1 MKNLFYFL
9 VLIPIIGL
17 PQQLITEN
25 IVFDGNDRQYITYI
39 PQTYSSSSPSPL
51 LIAFHGG
58 SGYAQDFMNYEADF
72 RSVADSAG
80 FILVYP
86 QALEDPNNENN
97 STSWMHKE
105 PTNHN
110 DIYFVDA
117 LIDELASNY
126 TVDSDRIYVCGYSLG
141 GMFSY
146 ELACHLNDRVAAFS
160 SVAGAAFIG
169 AFYNCNITHP
179 TALLNIVGTNDD
191 THPYND
197 TNGWY
202 YPVSEINDFW
212 ATVNNTDPNPSVI
225 ELPDLNIS
233 DGSQVERYS
242 WENGDGCV
250 AVEELKI
257 INGDHDWPSPLSYW
271 ANQDINAN
279 TEIWNFVS
287 KYNIN
292 GLIDCDNL
300 SIKHEILSQKK
311 ELIKIV
317 NVLGQEVELP
327 LNSKEILF
335 FIYNDGTVDK
345 KILF

>member
-1 MKNLFYFL
+1 MKKLLFIVFSF
-9 VLIPIIGL
+9 PMIGL
-17 PQQLITEN
+17 TQELITEN
-25 IVFDGNDRQYITYI
+25 IIFDGNNRQYTAYI
-39 PQTYSSSSPSPL
+39 PETYSPSIPSPIL
-51 LIAFHGG
+51 MAFHGG
-58 SGYAQDFMNYEADF
+58 AGYAQEFMNYEADF
-72 RSVADSAG
+72 RSIADTAG

-86 QALEDPNNENN
+86 QALEDPNDDNK
-97 STSWMHKE
+97 TSWLHKE

-110 DIYFVDA
+110 DIYFIDA
-117 LIDELASNY
+117 LIDSLSSDY
-126 TVDSDRIYVCGYSLG
+126 SVDNDRVYISGYSLG

-197 TNGWY
+197 LNGWY
-202 YPVSEINDFW
+202 YPVSEINSYW
-212 ATVNNTDPNPSVI
+212 ATVNNTDSAPLVV

-233 DGSQVERYS
+233 DGSQVEKYS
-242 WENGDGCV
+242 WINGDGCV
-250 AVEELKI
+250 TVEEIKI
-257 INGDHDWPSPLSYW
+257 INGGHDWPSPLSFW

-300 SIKHEILSQKK
+300 SIGTENIDSKR
-311 ELIKIV
+311 ELIKII
-317 NVLGQEVELP
+317 NVLGQEVNLHYNRREV
-327 LNSKEILF
+327 LF
-335 FIYNDGTVDK
+335 YIYNDGYVQK
-345 KILF
+345 KINF

>member
-1 MKNLFYFL
+1 MKKLLFIVFSF
-9 VLIPIIGL
+9 PMIGL
-17 PQQLITEN
+17 TQELITEN
-25 IVFDGNDRQYITYI
+25 MIFDGNNRQYTAYI
-39 PQTYSSSSPSPL
+39 PETYSPSIPSPIL
-51 LIAFHGG
+51 MAFHGG
-58 SGYAQDFMNYEADF
+58 AGYAQEFMNYEADF
-72 RSVADSAG
+72 RSIADTAG

-86 QALEDPNNENN
+86 QALEDPNDDNK
-97 STSWMHKE
+97 TSWLHKE

-110 DIYFVDA
+110 DIYFIDA
-117 LIDELASNY
+117 LIDSLSSDY
-126 TVDSDRIYVCGYSLG
+126 SVDNDRVYISGYSLG

-197 TNGWY
+197 LNGWY
-202 YPVSEINDFW
+202 YPVSEINSYW
-212 ATVNNTDPNPSVI
+212 ATVNNTDSAPLVV

-233 DGSQVERYS
+233 DGSQVEKYS
-242 WENGDGCV
+242 WINGDGCV
-250 AVEELKI
+250 TVEEIKI
-257 INGDHDWPSPLSYW
+257 INGGHDWPSPLSFW

-300 SIKHEILSQKK
+300 SIGTENIDSKR
-311 ELIKIV
+311 ELIKII
-317 NVLGQEVELP
+317 NVLGQEVNVPYHRREV
-327 LNSKEILF
+327 LF
-335 FIYNDGTVDK
+335 YIYNDGSVQK
-345 KILF
+345 KINL

>member
-1 MKNLFYFL
+1 MM
-9 VLIPIIGL
+9 
-17 PQQLITEN
+17 ITN
-25 IVFDGNDRQYITYI
+25 
-39 PQTYSSSSPSPL
+39 
-51 LIAFHGG
+51 
-58 SGYAQDFMNYEADF
+58 
-72 RSVADSAG
+72 
-80 FILVYP
+80 
-86 QALEDPNNENN
+86 
-97 STSWMHKE
+97 TSWLHKE

-110 DIYFVDA
+110 DIYFIDA
-117 LIDELASNY
+117 LIDSLSSDY
-126 TVDSDRIYVCGYSLG
+126 SVDNDRVYICGYSLG

-197 TNGWY
+197 LNGWY
-202 YPVSEINDFW
+202 YPVSEINSYW
-212 ATVNNTDPNPSVI
+212 ATVNNTDSAPLVI

-233 DGSQVERYS
+233 DGSQVEKYS
-242 WENGDGCV
+242 WINGDGCV
-250 AVEELKI
+250 TVEEIKI
-257 INGDHDWPSPLSYW
+257 INGGHDWPSPLSFW

-300 SIKHEILSQKK
+300 SIGTENIDSKR
-311 ELIKIV
+311 ELIKII
-317 NVLGQEVELP
+317 NVLGQEVNVPYHRREV
-327 LNSKEILF
+327 LF
-335 FIYNDGTVDK
+335 YIYNDGSVQK
-345 KILF
+345 KINL

>member
-1 MKNLFYFL
+1 M
-9 VLIPIIGL
+9 IGL
-17 PQQLITEN
+17 TQELITEN
-25 IVFDGNDRQYITYI
+25 IMFDGNNRQYTVYI
-39 PQTYSSSSPSPL
+39 PETYSPSTPSPIL
-51 LIAFHGG
+51 MVFHGG
-58 SGYAQDFMNYEADF
+58 AGYVQEFMNYEADF
-72 RSVADSAG
+72 RSIADTAG

-86 QALEDPNNENN
+86 QALEDPNDDNT
-97 STSWMHKE
+97 TSWLHKE

-110 DIYFVDA
+110 DIYFIDA
-117 LIDELASNY
+117 LIDTLSSDY
-126 TVDSDRIYVCGYSLG
+126 SVDNDRVYICGYSLG

-169 AFYNCNITHP
+169 AFYNCNISHP

-197 TNGWY
+197 VNGWY
-202 YPVSEINDFW
+202 YPVSEINSYW
-212 ATVNNTDPNPSVI
+212 ATVNDTDPDPLVI

-233 DGSQVERYS
+233 DGSQVEKYS
-242 WENGDGCV
+242 WINGDGCV
-250 AVEELKI
+250 TVEEIKI
-257 INGDHDWPSPLSYW
+257 INGGHDWPSPLSFW

-300 SIKHEILSQKK
+300 FIETENIDSKR
-311 ELIKIV
+311 ELIKII
-317 NVLGQEVELP
+317 NVFGQEVNIPNQRREV
-327 LNSKEILF
+327 LF
-335 FIYNDGTVDK
+335 YIYNDGSVQKT
-345 KILF
+345 INF

>member
-1 MKNLFYFL
+1 M
-9 VLIPIIGL
+9 IGL
-17 PQQLITEN
+17 TQELITEN
-25 IVFDGNDRQYITYI
+25 IMFDGNNRQYTAYI
-39 PQTYSSSSPSPL
+39 PEIYSPSTPSPIL
-51 LIAFHGG
+51 MAFHGG
-58 SGYAQDFMNYEADF
+58 AGYAQDFMSYEADF
-72 RSVADSAG
+72 RSIADTAG

-97 STSWMHKE
+97 STSWIHKE

-117 LIDELASNY
+117 LLDELSSNY
-126 TVDSDRIYVCGYSLG
+126 SVDSDRVYICGYSLG

-179 TALLNIVGTNDD
+179 TASLNIVGTNDD

-197 TNGWY
+197 LIGWY
-202 YPVSEINDFW
+202 YPVSEINNYW
-212 ATVNNTDPNPSVI
+212 ATVNNTDLNPSVI
-225 ELPDLNIS
+225 ELPDINIS
-233 DGSQVERYS
+233 DGSQVVRYS

-250 AVEELKI
+250 SVEELKI
-257 INGDHDWPSPLSYW
+257 INGGHDWPSPLSFW

-279 TEIWNFVS
+279 TEIWDFVS

-300 SIKHEILSQKK
+300 SVETENIDSKR
-311 ELIKIV
+311 ELMKII
-317 NVLGQEVELP
+317 NVFGQEVNIPNQRREV
-327 LNSKEILF
+327 LF
-335 FIYNDGTVDK
+335 YIYNDGSVQK
-345 KILF
+345 KINY

>member
-1 MKNLFYFL
+1 MNKLLFIVFSF
-9 VLIPIIGL
+9 PMIGL
-17 PQQLITEN
+17 TQELITEN
-25 IVFDGNDRQYITYI
+25 MIFDGNNRQYTAYI
-39 PQTYSSSSPSPL
+39 PETYSPSIPSPIL
-51 LIAFHGG
+51 MAFHGG
-58 SGYAQDFMNYEADF
+58 AGYAQEFMNYEADF
-72 RSVADSAG
+72 RSIADTAG

-86 QALEDPNNENN
+86 QALEDPNDDNN
-97 STSWMHKE
+97 TSWLHKE

-110 DIYFVDA
+110 DIYFIDA
-117 LIDELASNY
+117 LIDSLSSDY
-126 TVDSDRIYVCGYSLG
+126 SVDNDRVYISGYSLG

-169 AFYNCNITHP
+169 AFYNCNMTHP

-197 TNGWY
+197 VNGWY
-202 YPVSEINDFW
+202 YPVSEINSYW
-212 ATVNNTDPNPSVI
+212 ATVNNTDSAPLVI

-233 DGSQVERYS
+233 DGSQVEKYS
-242 WENGDGCV
+242 WINGDGCV
-250 AVEELKI
+250 TVEEIKI
-257 INGDHDWPSPLSYW
+257 INGGHDWPSPLSFW

-300 SIKHEILSQKK
+300 SIGTENIDSKR
-311 ELIKIV
+311 ELIKII
-317 NVLGQEVELP
+317 NVLGQEVNVPYHRREV
-327 LNSKEILF
+327 LF
-335 FIYNDGTVDK
+335 YIYNDGSVQK
-345 KILF
+345 KINL

>member
-1 MKNLFYFL
+1 MKKLLFIVFSF
-9 VLIPIIGL
+9 PMIGL
-17 PQQLITEN
+17 TQELITEN
-25 IVFDGNDRQYITYI
+25 IIFDGNNRQYTAYI
-39 PQTYSSSSPSPL
+39 PETYSPSIPSPIL
-51 LIAFHGG
+51 MAFHGG
-58 SGYAQDFMNYEADF
+58 DGYAQEFMNYEADF
-72 RSVADSAG
+72 RSIADTAG

-86 QALEDPNNENN
+86 QALEDPNDDNK
-97 STSWMHKE
+97 TSWLHKE

-110 DIYFVDA
+110 DIYFIDA
-117 LIDELASNY
+117 LIDSLSSDY
-126 TVDSDRIYVCGYSLG
+126 SVDNDRVYICGYSLG

-197 TNGWY
+197 LNGWY
-202 YPVSEINDFW
+202 YPVSEINSYW
-212 ATVNNTDPNPSVI
+212 ATVNNTDSAPLVV

-233 DGSQVERYS
+233 DGSQVEKYS
-242 WENGDGCV
+242 WINGDGCV
-250 AVEELKI
+250 TVEEIKI
-257 INGDHDWPSPLSYW
+257 INGGHDWPSPLSFW

-300 SIKHEILSQKK
+300 SIGTENIDSKR
-311 ELIKIV
+311 ELIKII
-317 NVLGQEVELP
+317 NVLGQEVNVPYHRREV
-327 LNSKEILF
+327 LF
-335 FIYNDGTVDK
+335 YIYNDGSVQK
-345 KILF
+345 KINL